1 MREVNLVG
9 LGAFLP
15 ARMVKNA
22 ELPPL
27 EPAQSLAE
35 LDRLGVHCRGWASDA
50 EGVVEMA
57 VSAASEALVEAGV
70 SAESLDF
77 VLLANWTE
85 RRYVPDVAPR
95 IQRAL
100 GATRAFSLDVCC
112 ACSGFVHGLSMA
124 HSYLQNPRF
133 QRGLVVAADRSSR
146 HMRPGS
152 RATLIFGD
160 AAAAMVVEREAERGG
175 RLIDYELR
183 TDGTHSDIMDIDA
196 DGYLHPHI
204 KQRELNLLAGRSI
217 AEVCR
222 TLLTRNGL
230 SVDSL
235 DWIIPHSGT
244 AGVQSMIAEHLPA
257 PPSKV
262 LTNLP
267 LIGNV
272 AAASIPAALHHFKRS
287 GVVKPGQL
295 ILSASVGLGWQSAGV
310 LYTA

>member
-9 LGAFLP
+9 LGSFLP
-15 ARMVKNA
+15 ARMVGNA

-27 EPAQSLAE
+27 DPPHSLAD
-35 LDRLGVHCRGWASDA
+35 LDRLGVQCRGWASDA

-57 VSAASEALVEAGV
+57 ISAASVALAEAKVAP
-70 SAESLDF
+70 ESLDF

-85 RRYVPDVAPR
+85 RRYVPDLAPR
-95 IQRAL
+95 IQHAL
-100 GATRAFSLDVCC
+100 GAARAFALDVCC
-112 ACSGFVHGLSMA
+112 ACSGFVFGLSMA

-133 QRGLVVAADRSSR
+133 KRGLVVASDRSSR
-146 HMRPGS
+146 QMRPGS

-160 AAAAMVVEREAERGG
+160 AAAAMVVEREAGRGG

-183 TDGTHSDIMDIDA
+183 TDGAHSEIMAIDA
-196 DGYLHPHI
+196 DGYLEPRI

-222 TLLTRNGL
+222 SLLARNRL
-230 SVDSL
+230 SVDEL

-244 AGVQSMIAEHLPA
+244 AGVQAMIAEHLPA
-257 PPSKV
+257 PASKV

-272 AAASIPAALHHFKRS
+272 AAASIPAALHHFKRL
-287 GVVKPGQL
+287 GVVKAGQRV
-295 ILSASVGLGWQSAGV
+295 LSASVGLGWQSAGV

>member
-1 MREVNLVG
+1 

-15 ARMVKNA
+15 ARMVGNA

-27 EPAQSLAE
+27 DPPQSLEE
-35 LDRLGVHCRGWASDA
+35 LDRLGVHRRGWASDA

-57 VSAASEALVEAGV
+57 VSAASDALLEAGV
-70 SAESLDF
+70 AAESLDF

-95 IQRAL
+95 IQRVL
-100 GATRAFSLDVCC
+100 GATRAFALDVCC

-133 QRGLVVAADRSSR
+133 QRGLVVASDRSSR
-146 HMRPGS
+146 QMRPAS

-160 AAAAMVVEREAERGG
+160 AAAAMVVEREAGRGG

-183 TDGTHSDIMDIDA
+183 TDGAHNDIMEIDA
-196 DGYLHPHI
+196 DGYLKPHI

-222 TLLTRNGL
+222 SLLTRNRL
-230 SVDSL
+230 SVDAL

-244 AGVQSMIAEHLPA
+244 AGVQAMIAEHLPA
-257 PPSKV
+257 PASKV

-267 LIGNV
+267 QIGNV
-272 AAASIPAALHHFKRS
+272 AAASIPAALHHFKRL

>member
-22 ELPPL
+22 ELPALDP
-27 EPAQSLAE
+27 PQSLAE

-57 VSAASEALVEAGV
+57 TSAASDALGEAGV
-70 SAESLDF
+70 EADSLDF
-77 VLLANWTE
+77 LLLANWTE

-100 GATRAFSLDVCC
+100 GASRAFALDICC

-124 HSYLQNPRF
+124 HGYLQNPRF
-133 QRGLVVAADRSSR
+133 RRGLVVASDRSSR
-146 HMRPGS
+146 HMRPAS

-160 AAAAMVVEREAERGG
+160 AAAAMVLEREAGRGG

-183 TDGTHSDIMDIDA
+183 TDGTHNAIMDIDS
-196 DGYLHPHI
+196 DGFLRPHI

-222 TLLTRNGL
+222 TLLARNGL
-230 SVDSL
+230 TVDSL

-244 AGVQSMIAEHLPA
+244 AGVQAMIAEHLPA

-267 LIGNV
+267 SIGNV
-272 AAASIPAALHHFKRS
+272 AAASIPAALSHFKRL

-295 ILSASVGLGWQSAGV
+295 VLSASVGLGWQSAGV